1 MIRRVHAL
9 PRQSVITR
17 KWVTLAALLAFFL
30 QTLVVQTHVHRLAE
44 QPVAA
49 KAISYHAPAPSP
61 LKSPDTNDQ
70 CRLCQ
75 ELMHAGNF
83 ITPSALALPASQAF
97 VLAVY
102 STRALAAPAPAA
114 AFAWRSRAPPRH

>member
-1 MIRRVHAL
+1 MRRGRTIA
-9 PRQSVITR
+9 RQNVSTR
-17 KWVTLAALLAFFL
+17 KWLTLAALLAFFL
-30 QTLVVQTHVHRLAE
+30 QTLAVQTHVHRLAE

-49 KAISYHAPAPSP
+49 KTISYHAPAPSP

-83 ITPSALALPASQAF
+83 ITPSALTVPASQAF
-97 VLAVY
+97 VLVVT
-102 STRALAAPAPAA
+102 STFVLATPAPAA
-114 AFAWRSRAPPRH
+114 AFAWQSRAPPRH